1 MSNKTSGPTE
11 QLERV
16 EGRRL
21 GLVGSRCQKRK
32 RIQPDENSKWPPSTC
47 PAAPWCSLVMKVLGV
62 LECQFSTVWH
72 MRLCPAYAGCS
83 EDGAHLWKLLGFDA
97 IPCGSCRLLAPPLAS
112 RKPWQR
118 FLTMFEVSPAPG
130 KLWVQHMWL
139 PAALHVLGHTELSG
153 SRFL

>member
-1 MSNKTSGPTE
+1 MQDPLGKNAFLEINSSLLCDLGAPGDAMSNKTSGPTE

-72 MRLCPAYAGCS
+72 MRLCPA
-83 EDGAHLWKLLGFDA
+83 
-97 IPCGSCRLLAPPLAS
+97 
-112 RKPWQR
+112 
-118 FLTMFEVSPAPG
+118 
-130 KLWVQHMWL
+130 
-139 PAALHVLGHTELSG
+139 
-153 SRFL
+153 